1 MKNFVYLK
9 SRAIV
14 KAEKGSA
21 GAMAPFL
28 IQKINNSVLLYRIEI
43 FAEICY
49 FKHKYY
55 VENTGKSE
63 KNIMGEFFKKNQKAI
78 VIAAVLLLVIVAVLA
93 VIFGG
98 KGAKDADKKRPLTE
112 QADNTEMPLT
122 EQTDITEI
130 PDTEVDL
137 TGDQKSENT
146 DGATVS
152 KADTQKDTDKND
164 PAKEDKKENE
174 KSDDKSDSSDKPVSP
189 DKPDDNKKDPE
200 GEQKESYST
209 ELSAGHYIAG
219 VDFPAGT
226 YNITAVSGAGNV
238 SSSNMHSG
246 GLNELMSGAANGN
259 YISSFENAKFE
270 AGTKLSISSSVTISL
285 SSDDADASKVSG
297 RTEDSSKAITL
308 ESGDY
313 IAGKDFPEG
322 TYNIVGTGG
331 IGNVS
336 SDNMYYGGLNEV
348 IGSGKDG
355 VSISEFKYAAF
366 DKGTSLKISGTSV
379 KLIPIK

>member
-1 MKNFVYLK
+1 
-9 SRAIV
+9 
-14 KAEKGSA
+14 
-21 GAMAPFL
+21 
-28 IQKINNSVLLYRIEI
+28 
-43 FAEICY
+43 
-49 FKHKYY
+49 
-55 VENTGKSE
+55 
-63 KNIMGEFFKKNQKAI
+63 MGEFFKKNQKAI
-78 VIAAVLLLVIVAVLA
+78 VIAAVLLLVIVAVVA
-93 VIFGG
+93 VVFGG
-98 KGAKDADKKRPLTE
+98 KKTKDADKER
-112 QADNTEMPLT
+112 PLT
-122 EQTDITEI
+122 EQTDISEI
-130 PDTEVDL
+130 PDTEIDL
-137 TGDQKSENT
+137 TGDQESENT
-146 DGATVS
+146 DGETVS
-152 KADTQKDTDKND
+152 KANAQKDTDKKDTDKND
-164 PAKEDKKENE
+164 PAKEDKKEND
-174 KSDDKSDSSDKPVSP
+174 KSNDKSDSSGQPDSP

-200 GEQKESYST
+200 EEQKESYST

-246 GLNELMSGAANGN
+246 GLNELMSGTANGN
-259 YISSFENAKFE
+259 YISSFENAKLE

-285 SSDDADASKVSG
+285 SSNNAEASKVSG
-297 RTEDSSKAITL
+297 RTEDDSAAITL
-308 ESGDY
+308 NSGNY

-355 VSISEFKYAAF
+355 VSISEFKHATF
-366 DKGTSLKISGTSV
+366 DKGTSLEISGTSV